1 MSRTKK
7 IVIAAAAVVLIAA
20 LTLTL
25 CLTLLRKPEYVRD
38 MSEVASRGSFVMEVE
53 GQKDKLPDS
62 NQTYVFKTYEEFVQN
77 PIAELI
83 TYSEYKTIDGENI
96 RFDYK
101 AKNERYNRD
110 YFEQSELMVAF
121 FEATINAHR
130 FIVKDVQIEGNT
142 CTVEVYGEMPTGSWG
157 LQEER
162 DVLYACFL
170 EKAEWDSNLTA
181 AVEVG
186 EIFVSES
193 VPNHYYA
200 DLTTF
205 VDLPDHGIHAYLIEN
220 LEQLNQF
227 VEDNPHMTEG
237 DPLAFSFEMKYT
249 EAFFSE
255 HALLIVEVPG
265 DYYANILV
273 EDHILTGVS
282 LYSDHYYLHDSVETG
297 LNNLS
302 YTGVISV
309 AVEKGFSP
317 SEWQYRYCRYDEW
330 EDGLT
335 DRTTETEPVT
345 LTEQTSG
352 TAYRVYAQAQ
362 TEA

>member
-1 MSRTKK
+1 MAAAV
-7 IVIAAAAVVLIAA
+7 ILVAGIAAAVLF
-20 LTLTL
+20 
-25 CLTLLRKPEYVRD
+25 LLNRTENIRD
-38 MSEVASRGSFVMEVE
+38 MGEVAARGSFVMRIES
-53 GQKDKLPDS
+53 QKDKLPS
-62 NQTYVFKTYEEFVQN
+62 NLNTAYVFQSYEEFVSN
-77 PIAELI
+77 PFSELI
-83 TYSEYKTIDGENI
+83 LFSEYKNIDGESI
-96 RFDYK
+96 LYEYK
-101 AKNERYNRD
+101 AKNERYNQD
-110 YFEQSELMVAF
+110 YFEKNHLMVVV
-121 FEATINAHR
+121 FEATVNMINY
-130 FIVKDVQIEGNT
+130 IVKDVQVEGNT
-142 CTVEVYGEMPTGSWG
+142 CAVEVYGEMPTGSWG

-265 DYYANILV
+265 EYYANILV

-309 AVEKGFSP
+309 AVEKGFQGGGDRFRNMPGVPYKALAVIESAEP
-317 SEWQYRYCRYDEW
+317 GNIVFRE
-330 EDGLT
+330 ED
-335 DRTTETEPVT
+335 
-345 LTEQTSG
+345 
-352 TAYRVYAQAQ
+352 
-362 TEA
+362 